1 MKLND
6 TESEGPFLAI
16 NGPYCPWIHLADN
29 YVRGSWRLEQRILP
43 YYLLVMSYD
52 GSEEVVIGKKRW
64 AIAKN
69 EGYLIQPGV
78 LVDSI
83 GSAKGSRP
91 CWVHFDVS
99 YSARRIEQRDIYPFD
114 TKLEGRAHLLQPSSQ
129 AVWGI
134 DLPLKIPKA
143 LQAMFARRLD
153 PLVNLWRGQEP
164 HDQFQANSE
173 LASLLAIWVRNQTL
187 ESNLSPESKP
197 HLAPET
203 RIRRAEDI
211 AHTRLSHGFS
221 VDEFAAAAGLQR
233 AQFTRVYQKLRGKSP
248 GQALRDMR
256 LSEAER
262 LLGNTNLS
270 VFEIAKLVGY
280 PSTTVFGRFF
290 ASRHGVSPSKWR
302 QR

>member
-1 MKLND
+1 MKVND
-6 TESEGPFLAI
+6 IAPEGAFLAI
-16 NGPYCPWIHLADN
+16 EGPYCPWIHLADN
-29 YVRGSWRLEQRILP
+29 YARGTWRLEQRSLA
-43 YYLLVMSYD
+43 YYLLVVSYD
-52 GSEEVVIGKKRW
+52 GSEEVVIGGKKCV
-64 AIAKN
+64 IAKN

-83 GSAKGSRP
+83 GSVKGSRP

-99 YSARRIEQRDIYPFD
+99 YNPRRIEQRDTYPFD
-114 TKLEGRAHLLQPSSQ
+114 FNLEPRAHLLQPGSR

-134 DLPLKIPKA
+134 ELPLKIPKA

-187 ESNLSPESKP
+187 ESNLSPASKP

-211 AHTRLSHGFS
+211 AHTRLNHGFS

-233 AQFTRVYQKLRGKSP
+233 AQFTRVYQKLRGTSP